1 MMEKLIARGEEIARD
16 AEQQQVQLIAQR
28 LRTLFGAAAVE
39 VEDSQVLI
47 GGRGAIQ
54 RWLTD
59 PGVRFLAGALK

>member
-1 MMEKLIARGEEIARD
+1 MMERLMARGEELARE
-16 AEQQQVQLIAQR
+16 AEQQQVQLVAQR

-39 VEDSQVLI
+39 VEGNQVLI
-47 GGRGAIQ
+47 GGRGAIK